1 MLEFQVADFWCLLR
15 KRSIAYKK
23 RHFVARLEN
32 ECLICLIMCTKI
44 TQGREIHL
52 PQRGCNNEADDSQAI
67 PVEPMS
73 SRYPQ
78 DVL

>member
-1 MLEFQVADFWCLLR
+1 MLEFQVADFWCLLC

-32 ECLICLIMCTKI
+32 EAPINMCTKI